1 MNVTLTTAGATTS
14 VPTLWEAST
23 VHVDPGFTSP
33 GQILDLAAMLMSVP
47 KTMEA
52 ALMFAKIILAVTNV
66 TVRQV

>member
-1 MNVTLTTAGATTS
+1 VTLTTAGAKTS

-23 VHVDPGFTSP
+23 VRVGPGFTSP
-33 GQILDLAAMLMSVP
+33 DQILDLAAMLMSVP
-47 KTMEA
+47 KTMAA

>member
-1 MNVTLTTAGATTS
+1 MPSTTADANTS
-14 VPTLWEAST
+14 VPTLWEALT
-23 VHVDPGFTSP
+23 VRVDPGFTSP